1 MDETTQALIR
11 TQQATIR
18 NLRRELGEKE
28 QANNVVWRR
37 LHAVTAENVRLEARV
52 LELLGAN
59 NNYVTENR
67 RLIADHAAQNA
78 QRDENMRLLGRKLDN
93 ISHNIEQHLPKDV
106 LKRLTWPKII
116 DGGEKGVS
124 AIVERPAATPA
135 KPK

>member
-18 NLRRELGEKE
+18 NLRRELDEKE

-52 LELLGAN
+52 LELLGSN

-78 QRDENMRLLGRKLDN
+78 QRDENMRVLCNMLDN
-93 ISHNIEQHLPKDV
+93 IKNNVKRYPPENLA
-106 LKRLTWPKII
+106 KRLTWPKII
-116 DGGEKGVS
+116 DGGVKGVS
-124 AIVERPAATPA
+124 AIIERPAATPA